1 MKCQVDW
8 SVRVRAKFR
17 RLGALRG
24 ANMAPNNTR
33 HASPWKRTRAG
44 FPFGDAMSVA
54 AVPAA
59 WTRFSHETRIALGE
73 RDFAL
78 LIAATR
84 KPFKPNTA
92 LSQALK
98 AARREVRRA

>member
-1 MKCQVDW
+1 
-8 SVRVRAKFR
+8 
-17 RLGALRG
+17 
-24 ANMAPNNTR
+24 MAPNSTR

-59 WTRFSHETRIALGE
+59 WTSFSHETRIVLGE

-78 LIAATR
+78 LSAAIR
-84 KPFKPNTA
+84 RPFKPNTA
-92 LSQALK
+92 LSQALM